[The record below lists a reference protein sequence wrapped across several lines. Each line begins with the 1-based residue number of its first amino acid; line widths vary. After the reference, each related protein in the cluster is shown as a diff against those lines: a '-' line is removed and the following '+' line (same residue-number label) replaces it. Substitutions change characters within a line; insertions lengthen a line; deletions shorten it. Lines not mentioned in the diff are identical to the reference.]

1 MSQEIIVTGKDVAEA
16 IANARVLLTKDN
28 PEAEVGYSILETG
41 SKGIFGIIGV
51 KPAKIKAYIISD
63 EEEST
68 SKNENGDRRERK
80 EGRRNNN
87 RRRQSG
93 RQKSSGSAPARK
105 AAPQRKPI
113 TPAAELQ
120 MTKVEVGEGEDL
132 SMEFIRRLIA
142 NLGIQVEAELYQCE
156 DGTRRII
163 LNGEDAGM
171 LIGHHGETLDAL
183 QYLSNL
189 ACSKKNSK
197 GERDHSRVTLDI
209 QGYRA
214 KREETLRALARAKAA
229 RALRTGR
236 NVSLEP
242 MSAYERR
249 IIHSEIQSIAG
260 VSTNSVGSDNN
271 RKVIIYLTDE
281 KEAEQAAATETV
293 EEKDF
298 NQEEVLDTVMDSV
311 EGDADETDA
320 ASDDTNV

>member
-51 KPAKIKAYIISD
+51 KPAKIKAYIISS
-63 EEEST
+63 EEENE
-68 SKNENGDRRERK
+68 SKNENGDRGER
-80 EGRRNNN
+80 RRNNN

-93 RQKSSGSAPARK
+93 RQKSSESAPARK
-105 AAPQRKPI
+105 AAPPRKPI

-281 KEAEQAAATETV
+281 KEAEQAAAAETV
-293 EEKDF
+293 EEERIHED
-298 NQEEVLDTVMDSV
+298 VLDTVMDSV

-320 ASDDTNV
+320 ASDDTNA